1 MFTRA
6 KLFGA
11 LLTTVT
17 RITFQVRLDSGQTRR
32 GSNVSAP
39 PSDHERDARSTPAT
53 SPLGKPKQI
62 LDAAL
67 RAGKAT
73 KQAAIL
79 NALPAH
85 IPLLDTQG
93 QILSANEAWRRFG
106 SAHAILSLP

>member
-1 MFTRA
+1 MLTRA

-17 RITFQVRLDSGQTRR
+17 RITFQARLDSGQTRR
-32 GSNVSAP
+32 GSSVSAP
-39 PSDHERDARSTPAT
+39 PPDHERDACSIPAT

-79 NALPAH
+79 NALPAR
-85 IPLLDTQG
+85 ITLLDTQG
-93 QILSANEAWRRFG
+93 PILSANEAWRWYG
-106 SAHAILSLP
+106 STNATRALL